1 MLHYNEI
8 LPPSCLRN
16 YVRFFWTLEDHD
28 KNQTSRAFRTI
39 ADGCPGL
46 IFQSSDEGTFYQ
58 SDKKL
63 PGIFLYGQFTAHT
76 ELQAT
81 GRLSAIGVF
90 FRPNALKAVFGL
102 DAGILTDSCIDANSI
117 AVRHGMDVQ
126 EQLLNATT
134 TTDKV
139 NILSSWLL
147 TLVHK
152 NDKQTDPGVQY
163 AISSIADSKGSIPL
177 KQLQQ
182 TLQLSE
188 RSFERKFRSA
198 VGLTPKLFARICR
211 FQASLQQLR
220 NNNYTKLSDIAFEND
235 YADQSHFIR
244 AFREFA
250 GFSPWQF
257 RKQSPEVVENLSAL
271 TPQQKENAVP

>member
-1 MLHYNEI
+1 VLHYNEI
-8 LPPSCLRN
+8 LPPSCLRDH
-16 YVRFFWTLEDHD
+16 VRFFWTLEDHD

-46 IFQSSDEGTFYQ
+46 IFQSSHEGTFYQ
-58 SDKKL
+58 ANKKL

-76 ELQAT
+76 ELQTT

-90 FRPNALKAVFGL
+90 FKPNALKAVFGF
-102 DAGILTDSCIDANSI
+102 DAGLLTDSCLDANTI
-117 AVRHGMDVQ
+117 AVKNGTDVQ
-126 EQLLNATT
+126 EQLLNAIT

-152 NDKQTDPGVQY
+152 NNKQFDPGVQY
-163 AISSIADSKGSIPL
+163 AIACIADSKGSIPL
-177 KQLQQ
+177 KQLQL

-188 RSFERKFRSA
+188 RSLERKFRA
-198 VGLTPKLFARICR
+198 TVGLTPKLFARICR

-220 NNNYTKLSDIAFEND
+220 NNKYNELSDIAFEND

-244 AFREFA
+244 TFKEFA
-250 GFSPWQF
+250 GFSPWEF
-257 RKQSPEVVENLSAL
+257 RKQSPEVGENLSSL
-271 TPQQKENAVP
+271 IV